1 MKEIFNS
8 GVIMVK
14 LKNIILIAVIGI
26 VVTLSGCIGGQE
38 AYQVQVTEVR
48 TLSDCIRSPYSSE
61 ATPCTFINIQV
72 KNNKVKSLDFILVK
86 EEVVAETSRIL
97 PKKYEKE
104 VGLNDLC
111 TRQAGMEFVLTEN
124 TQRNIGLC
132 YPTIN
137 NAERPALKVETLI
150 NSVRHEYKFDVT
162 S

>member
-1 MKEIFNS
+1 MI
-8 GVIMVK
+8 K
-14 LKNIILIAVIGI
+14 LKNIIFIAIIGI
-26 VVTLSGCIGGQE
+26 VVILSGCIGGQE
-38 AYQVQVTEVR
+38 QDPYQVQVTEVR

-72 KNNKVKSLDFILVK
+72 KNNNVNNLDFILVK
-86 EEVVAETSRIL
+86 EEVVAKSSRVL
-97 PKKYEKE
+97 PGRYDKE

-137 NAERPALKVETLI
+137 NAEGPALNIETLI